1 MSQNSVE
8 VPINLH
14 RQLQLETCDGA
25 GPISAYISQ
34 ILSYCDRLA
43 HTPQK
48 LSKDDVTAHILIDLP
63 ETWSTISTIIE
74 NQPPETQTLD
84 DVVNTLN
91 AHEGS
96 WLP

>member
-1 MSQNSVE
+1 VE
-8 VPINLH
+8 VPINLR

-34 ILSYCDRLA
+34 ILSCWDRLA

-48 LSKDDVTAHILIDLP
+48 LSKDDVIAHILIDLP